1 MPKEGKLKLQEK
13 QRNNVTIH
21 KNIFIF
27 KPWNKGENQILASQG
42 LQK

>member
-13 QRNNVTIH
+13 QRNNVIH

-27 KPWNKGENQILASQG
+27 KSWNKGVNQILASQG